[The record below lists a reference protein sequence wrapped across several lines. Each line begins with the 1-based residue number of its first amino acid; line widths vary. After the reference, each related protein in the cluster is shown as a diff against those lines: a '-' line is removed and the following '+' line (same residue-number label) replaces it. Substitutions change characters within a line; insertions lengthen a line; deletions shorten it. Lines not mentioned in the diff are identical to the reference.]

1 MASDIIS
8 YALLA
13 IIFVITGLRMFLE
26 KPNRLTEIPLRPWRK
41 VLSRMRDR

>member
-13 IIFVITGLRMFLE
+13 IIFVVTGLRMFLE
-26 KPNRLTEIPLRPWRK
+26 KPNRLKEIPLRPWRK
-41 VLSRMRDR
+41 VLGRMRDR